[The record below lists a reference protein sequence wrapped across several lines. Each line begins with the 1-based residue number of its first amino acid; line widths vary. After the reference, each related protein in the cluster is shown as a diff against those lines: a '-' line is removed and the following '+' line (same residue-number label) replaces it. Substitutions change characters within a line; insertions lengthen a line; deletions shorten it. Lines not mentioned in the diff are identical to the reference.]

1 MFQLAAEEWAAI
13 SSQIVMTSNRPTS
26 ALPFAFTEQGVAML
40 SGLLRSDVAIAANIA
55 IMRAF
60 VQVRAYLAAA
70 SSVSA
75 ELKELKARMDLLA
88 MQREE
93 DLEAMNDLS
102 EDVQK
107 DIDNLYLAIGELAS
121 RLEEKKDEPRR
132 RIGFKEN
139 IKP

>member
-1 MFQLAAEEWAAI
+1 MPIVLVLRRPPDFMFQLAAEEWAAI

-40 SGLLRSDVAIAANIA
+40 S
-55 IMRAF
+55 
-60 VQVRAYLAAA
+60 
-70 SSVSA
+70 
-75 ELKELKARMDLLA
+75 DLG
-88 MQREE
+88 
-93 DLEAMNDLS
+93 AMNDLS